1 MRSKRWFVGTVV
13 AVVALVLCSGS
24 VLLASNMGFKLNRL
38 LQKPLVGTS
47 KTGQHFLALPYF
59 RQTGLNKAGD
69 LYLDM
74 GGSPYIQRVTRLLE
88 ATDLVQSYTGVGAV
102 NNFNLEDGVGYQI
115 QIKSTAPGD
124 LNYIV
129 VGSHNPALA
138 VSLDKP
144 SVGVSKTGVNWFAM
158 PYNFTGAK
166 AGDLYNDIGGSA
178 FVQRVTRLLTA
189 TDLVQSY
196 TGVAAVNNF
205 TLDPGVAYIIQIKST
220 APSTV
225 NYIASHY

>member
-1 MRSKRWFVGTVV
+1 MRSKRSFVGMMV
-13 AVVALVLCSGS
+13 AVLALVLASGG

-38 LQKPLVGTS
+38 LQKPAAGVS
-47 KTGQHFLALPYF
+47 KTGQHYLALPYF

-74 GGSPYIQRVTRLLE
+74 GGAPYIQRVTRLIE
-88 ATDLVQSYTGVGAV
+88 ATDLVQSYTGVAAV
-102 NNFNLEDGVGYQI
+102 NNYGLEEGVGYI
-115 QIKSTAPGD
+115 VQIKATAPGD

-129 VGSHNPALA
+129 VGSHDPAFA
-138 VSLDKP
+138 ASFEKP
-144 SVGVSKTGVNWFAM
+144 TAGVSKTGQNIFAM

-166 AGDLYNDIGGSA
+166 AGDLYLDIGGSP

-205 TLDPGVAYIIQIKST
+205 ALEPGVAYVVQIKAT
-220 APSTV
+220 AASNV